1 MQKQTTGCP
10 PPTADEL
17 RQRWAQWTQA
27 MELSNSMLM
36 SGLQA
41 QVGPDGDIH
50 AAYRAWYDRYQ
61 SLKWKDTITAEN
73 ILKLKVPNA
82 S

>member
-1 MQKQTTGCP
+1 MKKQYTDCP
-10 PPTADEL
+10 QPTSDEL
-17 RQRWAQWTQA
+17 RERWTRWTQA
-27 MELSNSMLM
+27 MELSHAMLM

-61 SLKWKDTITAEN
+61 SLKWKDAN
-73 ILKLKVPNA
+73 IQEKTLKVIDA

>member
-1 MQKQTTGCP
+1 MKKQYTDCP
-10 PPTADEL
+10 QPTSDEL
-17 RQRWAQWTQA
+17 RDRWTQWTQA
-27 MELSNSMLM
+27 MELSNAMLM

-61 SLKWKDTITAEN
+61 SFKWKDAIIQEKRLRVIDAT
-73 ILKLKVPNA
+73 
-82 S
+82 

>member
-1 MQKQTTGCP
+1 MEKQYTRCP
-10 PPTADEL
+10 LPTSDEL
-17 RQRWAQWTQA
+17 RERWAQWTQA
-27 MELSNSMLM
+27 MELSDAMLM

-50 AAYRAWYDRYQ
+50 AAYRTWYDKYQ
-61 SLKWKDTITAEN
+61 SLKWKDAIIEEN
-73 ILKLKVPNA
+73 KLKVIDV